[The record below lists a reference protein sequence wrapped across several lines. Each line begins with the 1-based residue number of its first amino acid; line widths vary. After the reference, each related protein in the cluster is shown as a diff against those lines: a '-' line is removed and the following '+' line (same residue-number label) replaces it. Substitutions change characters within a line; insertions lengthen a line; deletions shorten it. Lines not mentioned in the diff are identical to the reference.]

1 MAASISAGADKTDNA
16 KTHSFLRVGQ
26 EYAFIKY
33 GPDFLA
39 EVVEIGDENWVLVRK
54 IARDAAD
61 KSPRQSSGPTWINI
75 SKINIIQTAGTA
87 SDKQSKQK
95 NRSFLQIG
103 HHYRFANEKG
113 EDIVVKVVGVP
124 NDRWVR
130 IECPERE
137 GVAKTA
143 ETPLYTWINTDNT
156 TSIAETSS
164 EARSASPSNAFEDLG
179 NGVGVP
185 SQSIDDYAAKHKITR
200 AQARDRI
207 RRESELP
214 NVSRPGTHLFQR

>member
-1 MAASISAGADKTDNA
+1 MAVSLNAGVDKTDNA

-26 EYAFIKY
+26 EYSFVKC
-33 GPDFLA
+33 GPSFMA

-61 KSPRQSSGPTWINI
+61 KSLRQSSGPTWINI

-87 SDKQSKQK
+87 SDKQAKQK
-95 NRSFLQIG
+95 SHSFLQIG

-113 EDIVVKVVGVP
+113 EDIVVKVVDVP
-124 NDRWVR
+124 NNRWVK
-130 IECPERE
+130 IECHGPEGE
-137 GVAKTA
+137 VKTSEA
-143 ETPLYTWINTDNT
+143 PLYTWINTDTT

-164 EARSASPSNAFEDLG
+164 DARSASPSNAFEDLG

-200 AQARDRI
+200 VQARDRMK
-207 RRESELP
+207 RESELLFWQP
-214 NVSRPGTHLFQR
+214 RPHLFQR